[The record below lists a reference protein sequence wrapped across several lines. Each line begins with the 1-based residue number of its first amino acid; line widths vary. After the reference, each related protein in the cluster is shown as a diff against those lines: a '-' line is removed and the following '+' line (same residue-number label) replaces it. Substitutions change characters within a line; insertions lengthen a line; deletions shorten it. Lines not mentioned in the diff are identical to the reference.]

1 MTTSLL
7 VIQKERE
14 IPTYATIMIDVS
26 GDFLTFLK
34 ISLCGLLSFCQ
45 IRTYASKKMPWS
57 YMHDTVLSAS
67 PMRFFVFPRKDVR
80 FS

>member
-14 IPTYATIMIDVS
+14 IPTYATIMIDIS
-26 GDFLTFLK
+26 GDFLTLLK
-34 ISLCGLLSFCQ
+34 ISLCGLLSFRQ
-45 IRTYASKKMPWS
+45 VRTYASKKMPWS
-57 YMHDTVLSAS
+57 YMHDTALSES
-67 PMRFFVFPRKDVR
+67 LMSLFDSPRKDVR